1 MELQNELRDK
11 MKERI
16 CYEKLINANKK
27 REEFQK

>member
-16 CYEKLINANKK
+16 CYEKLINANIN
-27 REEFQK
+27 REEY